1 MPYSLPVH
9 SRPQRSHRPSL
20 ALRARV
26 WLKNVEL
33 DATLAGGA
41 DPTGTEEL
49 ALRAHQLAE
58 PKKRGQLAAAIVRL
72 IAMADRRNRATVIPS
87 LAPFRP
93 WQVEANRS
101 LLLDL
106 ARRLRDQGPHP
117 LQGVA
122 MASLLLENGAGP
134 LFFDDRRTTLERAV
148 RACLS
153 ALDAYPREQ

>member
-1 MPYSLPVH
+1 MPYSVPAH
-9 SRPQRSHRPSL
+9 SRPHRRHRPSL

-26 WLKNVEL
+26 WLRNVDL
-33 DATLAGGA
+33 DAALAGGT
-41 DPTGTEEL
+41 DPTGSQEL
-49 ALRAHQLAE
+49 ALRAYQLAE
-58 PKKRGQLAAAIVRL
+58 PRKRGQFAAAIVRL
-72 IAMADRRNRATVIPS
+72 IAMAERRSRAAVITP

-101 LLLDL
+101 LLLEL
-106 ARRLRDQGPHP
+106 AERLRDQGPHP

-122 MASLLLENGAGP
+122 MTSLLLENGTGP
-134 LFFDDRRTTLERAV
+134 LFTDDRRATLGRAV